1 MALTDENGGNGMIM
15 PVQPMGYGGNFGGY
29 GNGGFGFG
37 GDWAWILL
45 LLLIGGNGWGMGG
58 FGGGYGAMMGAGMM
72 GIGYEFPWLLA
83 GQTNTDNNVNSGFRD
98 AQLQDS
104 VTSVRDGISAL
115 STQLCGCCGDM
126 QMSMANGFAGVNQ
139 NVSQTGNAIQNAV
152 NQGFAST
159 NLGIA
164 NGLAGVNQNISQ
176 GFASTNLGMCQGFNG
191 VNTAIS
197 GAQNALAQQMYTN
210 QIADLER
217 SYNAQTANTAGLNAI
232 QAQQAQCCC
241 DTRAGIA
248 DTKYTIATEACATR
262 TADAQNA
269 RDIIDAQNRGTQAI
283 LDKLCAL
290 ELDGVKNQ
298 LAQAQRENVGLQ
310 NQVNMATMQAS
321 QTAQTAQILA
331 GQAAEI
337 DGVYNRLKNC
347 PVPSMPV
354 YGNTPIFTCNSGC
367 GCNGGNF

>member
-1 MALTDENGGNGMIM
+1 MVSELHS
-15 PVQPMGYGGNFGGY
+15 YK
-29 GNGGFGFG
+29 
-37 GDWAWILL
+37 
-45 LLLIGGNGWGMGG
+45 
-58 FGGGYGAMMGAGMM
+58 
-72 GIGYEFPWLLA
+72 
-83 GQTNTDNNVNSGFRD
+83 
-98 AQLQDS
+98 DS

-152 NQGFAST
+152 NQGFA
-159 NLGIA
+159 
-164 NGLAGVNQNISQ
+164 GVNQNISQ

-197 GAQNALAQQMYTN
+197 GAQNAISQQMNANEIANLNRSFAEQAANTQGFN
-210 QIADLER
+210 GVSTGIADL
-217 SYNAQTANTAGLNAI
+217 
-232 QAQQAQCCC
+232 
-241 DTRAGIA
+241 
-248 DTKYTIATEACATR
+248 KYTVATENCADR
-262 TADAQNA
+262 TAAAQNT
-269 RDIIDAQNRGTQAI
+269 RDIIDAVGRGNQAI

-298 LAQAQRENVGLQ
+298 LAQAQRENLGLQ
-310 NQVNMATMQAS
+310 NQVNMATMQARE
-321 QTAQTAQILA
+321 TAQTAQILA

-367 GCNGGNF
+367 PCNGGGNF